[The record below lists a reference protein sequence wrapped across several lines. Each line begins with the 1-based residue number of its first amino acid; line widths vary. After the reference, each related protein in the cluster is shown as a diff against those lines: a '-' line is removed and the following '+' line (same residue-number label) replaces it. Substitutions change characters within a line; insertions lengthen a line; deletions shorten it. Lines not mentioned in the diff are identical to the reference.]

1 MNAAGEES
9 KFGVTPA
16 ETEAL
21 ARAAAA
27 LPGIRVCG
35 LMTIAPPDR
44 KCRRQP
50 NFFQDIEELS
60 VDMERKNID
69 NVHMVCLSMGMTGDY
84 ETACEEGSTFVRV
97 GTGIFGERSWQ
108 I

>member
-1 MNAAGEES
+1 
-9 KFGVTPA
+9 
-16 ETEAL
+16 
-21 ARAAAA
+21 
-27 LPGIRVCG
+27 
-35 LMTIAPPDR
+35 MTIAPLADNPEDNR
-44 KCRRQP
+44 I
-50 NFFQDIEELS
+50 FFRTLKKLS

-84 ETACEEGSTFVRV
+84 ETACEEGATFVRV